1 MKPLVSIITPCY
13 NGEKY
18 INRYFDSILRQTY
31 PELELIFINDGSLD
45 RTEEVALFYR
55 EALEQ
60 RGISY
65 VYLYQD
71 NAGQAAALN
80 RGLKLFKGDYMVW
93 PDSDDEMTPDSIEK
107 RVVFLESHPE
117 LGIMRSN
124 GRVINDITGDEGRI
138 ENQAHK
144 EAENIYEDM
153 LLLRLHTGN
162 GTFMIRRSL
171 LLECY
176 PDLDIFVS
184 RAGQNWQIYVPAT
197 SRSLCGYLDEDL
209 FIIHEHEDSHSRI
222 ERSAQEHYQ
231 RWHDYTEI
239 VLKGMEAGIKNTKYY
254 RNLVKENESR
264 QVFYYAVSARDIPT
278 IKKEFRNMKVYGK
291 PTMKETLLYMKCL
304 LGM

>member
-1 MKPLVSIITPCY
+1 MRPLVSIITPCY
-13 NGEKY
+13 NGEQY
-18 INRYFDSILRQTY
+18 LNRYFDSVLSQTY
-31 PELELIFINDGSLD
+31 LELELIFINDGSQD
-45 RTEEVALFYR
+45 RTEDIALSYR
-55 EALEQ
+55 EPLER

-80 RGLKLFKGDYMVW
+80 RGLKLFKGDYLVW

-107 RVVFLESHPE
+107 RVEFMEKHPE

-124 GRVINDITGDEGRI
+124 GRVVNDITGNEGRI
-138 ENQAHK
+138 ENQTHK
-144 EAENIYEDM
+144 EAEDIYEDM

-209 FIIHEHEDSHSRI
+209 FIIHEHGDSHSRT
-222 ERSAQEHYQ
+222 ERPVQEQYQ

-239 VLKGMEAGIKNTKYY
+239 VLKGMEAGVKNTDYY
-254 RNLVKENESR
+254 RNLVKANEAR

-278 IKKEFRNMKVYGK
+278 IRKEFSNMKVYGK
-291 PTMKETLLYMKCL
+291 PTLKETLLYLKCL